1 MTPQPPFVL
10 PFSDPSAVDKART
23 GGKGA
28 SLAVSTQAGLPV
40 PQGFIVTADAY
51 RLFASALAPIELPAD
66 ATTAAIEDWAAERRR
81 EIAGLALPQDISR
94 AIALAASAFPPAT
107 RFAVRSSG
115 TMEDLAEAA
124 FAGQH
129 DTYLGISAGDAVVD
143 AVRRCFASLWTGRA
157 VAYRAQRGFA
167 QEDAAMAVVVQV
179 MVDAEAA
186 GVAFTVDPVGG
197 RMDRVVIEAAWGL
210 GETVVSGESETDQF
224 VLDKKSGGLI
234 ESRIGHKPHAL
245 KLAAGGTERIATGGK
260 ADLPSLTQ
268 DQIAQVTKLALGIE
282 ARAAFPQD
290 IEWAVADGKAYL
302 LQARPV
308 TSIPERWTR
317 DELAERF
324 PNPITPLTWG
334 MVEAGFHE
342 ALSHS
347 FEIMGLPP
355 FKGKWFAMFG
365 FYIYGNQNAVETYM
379 GRPPMLPRSLD
390 ELRFAIPAI
399 RAKFAFVLDLP
410 GRWMLDLDGYLLQ
423 IGALSARHLDSEPLD
438 EVWRHVC
445 AVNDLGRSY
454 FRSNIAIS
462 ITQSLLNKALH
473 YGVTLVLG
481 KDRAPAVLDGLLGHV
496 ETKTATVNAEI
507 RHLSELT
514 KADEYLRRWFGERQ
528 PDVAALPDRASPAF
542 AQAFAKFIADH
553 GHRELDFDPY
563 RSNWRDSPEKV
574 LDAIGLALRSEAE
587 DDPKAREM
595 SGRRKAREA
604 EETLMASLP
613 EDLRFFFHELI
624 RLARTYTSLD
634 DLEHY
639 QTSRLT
645 IPMRTGLREIGRRM
659 RRYGVVEDEMDVFF
673 AKAETLGRACTTPLI
688 DHLTALRDEIAASKA
703 AYLEACASDPAWNSG
718 EAEEAADRGG
728 LKGVPGS
735 PGEAVGPV
743 RIVRSTDD
751 FASFPTGAILVAR
764 TTNPAWTP
772 LFHAAKGVVVESG
785 GPLSHG
791 AVTAREMG
799 IPAVMAVRSV
809 LATLRDGDIVRVDGG
824 RGVVEI
830 LQSSA

>member
-1 MTPQPPFVL
+1 MTLPPAFIL
-10 PFSDPSAVDKART
+10 PFASPAAIDKARA

-28 SLAVSTQAGLPV
+28 SLAAGTQAGLPV

-51 RLFASALAPIELPAD
+51 RAFARDLSPIDLATD
-66 ATTAAIEDWAAERRR
+66 ATVEAIEDWAVLRRH
-81 EIAGLALPQDISR
+81 EIAGRSLPGELSE
-94 AIALAASAFPPAT
+94 AIAGQVAAFPPGT

-129 DTYLGISAGDAVVD
+129 DTYLGINAGDAVID

-167 QEDAAMAVVVQV
+167 QEDAAMAVVVQM

-197 RMDRVVIEAAWGL
+197 RMDRLVIEAAWGL

-224 VLDKKSGGLI
+224 VIDKKSGGLV
-234 ESRIGHKPHAL
+234 ESRIGHKPYAL
-245 KLAAGGTERIATGGK
+245 KLAAGGTDKVATGGK

-268 DQIAQVTKLALGIE
+268 DQIRQIAKLALGVE

-290 IEWAVADGKAYL
+290 IEWAVAGEKVHL

-317 DELAERF
+317 DESAERF
-324 PNPITPLTWG
+324 PNPITPLTWD

-342 ALSHS
+342 ALAHS

-365 FYIYGNQNAVETYM
+365 YYIYGNQNAVETYM

-390 ELRFAIPAI
+390 ELRLAIPAI

-410 GRWMLDLDGYLLQ
+410 GRWMLDLDGYLLR
-423 IGALSARHLDSEPLD
+423 IGALSARHLASEPLD
-438 EVWRHVC
+438 ALWRHVS
-445 AVNDLGRSY
+445 AVNDLGRHY

-481 KDRAPAVLDGLLGHV
+481 DDKAPAILDSLLGHV
-496 ETKTATVNAEI
+496 ETKTATINAEI
-507 RHLSELT
+507 RHLSELA
-514 KADEYLRRWFGERQ
+514 KADDRLRRWFAERQ
-528 PDVAALPDRASPAF
+528 PDAAALPDRTSPAF
-542 AQAFAKFIADH
+542 AEAFAKFIADH

-574 LDAIGLALRSEAE
+574 LDAIGLALRSEGE
-587 DDPKAREM
+587 EDPKAREM
-595 SGRRKAREA
+595 SGRRKARDA

-645 IPMRTGLREIGRRM
+645 IPMRAGLREIGRRM
-659 RRYGVVEDEMDVFF
+659 RHYGVVEHEMDVFF

-688 DHLTALRDEIAASKA
+688 DHLAALRDEIAASKA
-703 AYLEACASDPAWNSG
+703 AYLEACASDPAWNLG
-718 EAEEAADRGG
+718 EAEEVADRGG

-751 FASFPTGAILVAR
+751 FATFPTGAIPRGAHHEPGLDAALPR
-764 TTNPAWTP
+764 RQGRRGRERGPA
-772 LFHAAKGVVVESG
+772 
-785 GPLSHG
+785 
-791 AVTAREMG
+791 
-799 IPAVMAVRSV
+799 
-809 LATLRDGDIVRVDGG
+809 LAWRRHRPRDGHSRRDGG
-824 RGVVEI
+824 EVG
-830 LQSSA
+830 SGDAP